1 MPIFKRIEF
10 VNKKEA
16 DYVCSLTKDEFF
28 ETFPRPLKSI
38 KGSVEKTLN
47 NNEYFKMVIK
57 YLHKHRFNNYE
68 GISINYGPSSS
79 NPNGR
84 LFVKDPIG
92 LQRIHNEL
100 RCFLTRGL
108 YHDYD
113 MKNAHPSILCF
124 LCEEQGL
131 PTTHQR
137 NYLRN
142 RKQLLIDAGVEKSV
156 MLMKLNT
163 DDARFPSTK
172 SKALHDVVCEWNECK
187 KKLFEE
193 NKDNVPYKKD
203 KNPISSL
210 VNSMMCQVENKLL
223 HSVLPDNE
231 NLILMFDG
239 FMSMEEMDYK
249 SFPNEVVEW
258 DEKPIVSDVVIPD
271 DFVADE
277 TQKEDYET
285 IKKKF
290 EETHAKIIK
299 NSCFIM
305 INAETKDITYKTK
318 SDMITSYEH
327 IKYMKYET
335 KGKVS
340 GFVEASFIHSWLTDP
355 DMRCYTEMDCYPNV
369 DKCPPNVFNTWTP
382 FRVELIEECE
392 VDNEVI
398 EMFVKHVEV
407 LCNNDKE
414 VANVIIKWLAHMF
427 QYPEYKSFF
436 PTFVSAQGSGKGT
449 LLDLL
454 RKLMGEKKVLET
466 QKPLVDV
473 FGNHNAIMA
482 QAYLVIFD
490 EVTKSDMNAVEGQL
504 KGLVTEGTMTIN
516 PKGKDHYMIKSY
528 HRFCATSNGLDP
540 MPTEK
545 GDRRKY
551 LIKCSDELKENSQ
564 YFYDFHSKVI
574 ENDVG
579 LYSIY
584 KYLLNYKD
592 VPTTF
597 KVLDFPKTE
606 YQEILKEASRDYL
619 DTWLED
625 FTQRHDDE
633 IEVKMTSKEIYDD
646 WKVYVNNNDIKI
658 SYSSIQFSKR
668 LALLK
673 IDGVSSVQGTK
684 GIRFKC
690 FDIGKLK
697 TKYMVGCQVVVKEN
711 IVYYDS
717 DHDSDGN
724 TIFDDENDE

>member
-10 VNKKEA
+10 VNKKESE
-16 DYVCSLTKDEFF
+16 YVSSLTKDEFF
-28 ETFPRPLKSI
+28 EMFPRPLKSI
-38 KGSVEKTLN
+38 KGCVEKSLN
-47 NNEYFKMVIK
+47 NNEYFRMVIQ
-57 YLHKHRFNNYE
+57 YIHKHKFNDYK
-68 GISINYGPSSS
+68 GIPITYAPSSN
-79 NPNGR
+79 NPDGR
-84 LFVKDPIG
+84 MFVKDPIG
-92 LQRIHNEL
+92 LQRIHSEL
-100 RCFLTRGL
+100 RSFLTRGL

-124 LCEEQGL
+124 LCEERGL

-142 RKQLLIDAGVEKSV
+142 RKQLLVDAGVEKSV

-172 SKALHDVVCEWNECK
+172 SKELHDIVCEWNECK

-193 NKDNVPYKKD
+193 NKDTVSYKKD

-210 VNSMMCQVENKLL
+210 VNSMMCQQENKLL
-223 HSVLPDNE
+223 HSALPENE
-231 NLILMFDG
+231 NLVLMFDG
-239 FMSMEEMDYK
+239 FMSMEEMDYE

-258 DEKPIVSDVVIPD
+258 DEKPVVSDVQIPD
-271 DFVADE
+271 DFVAD
-277 TQKEDYET
+277 QIPKQDYEG

-305 INAETKDITYKTK
+305 INPQTKNITYKTK

-327 IKYMKYET
+327 MKYTAYIT
-335 KGKVS
+335 KGKVG
-340 GFVEASFIHSWLTDP
+340 GFVELPFITSWLTDP
-355 DMRCYTEMDCYPNV
+355 DMRCYIEMDCYPNE
-369 DKCPPNVFNTWTP
+369 DKCPPDVFNTWTP
-382 FRVELIEECE
+382 FSAELFDECE
-392 VDNEVI
+392 IDNDAVN
-398 EMFVKHVEV
+398 MFVTHIEI

-414 VANVIIKWLAHMF
+414 VANVILKWLAHMF

-436 PTFVSAQGSGKGT
+436 PTFVSKEGSGKGT
-449 LLDLL
+449 IIDLL
-454 RKLMGEKKVLET
+454 RRLMGEKKVLET

-473 FGNHNAIMA
+473 FGNHNAMMA

-490 EVTKSDMNAVEGQL
+490 EVTKSDMSSVEGQL

-516 PKGKDHYMIKSY
+516 PKGKDQYILKSY
-528 HRFCATSNGLDP
+528 HRFCGTSNGLDP
-540 MPTEK
+540 MPTTN

-551 LIKCSDELKENSQ
+551 LIKCSDELINNSQ
-564 YFYDFHSKVI
+564 YFNDFHSKI
-574 ENDVG
+574 LDNNTA

-597 KVLDFPKTE
+597 KVLDFPKTA

-625 FTQRHDDE
+625 FTHRHDDE
-633 IEVKMTSKEIYDD
+633 IEVKMTSKEVYDD

-658 SYSSIQFSKR
+658 TYSSIQFSKR
-668 LALLK
+668 LSLLN
-673 IDGVSSVQGTK
+673 IDGVSSAQGSK

-690 FDIGKLK
+690 FDVGKLK
-697 TKYMVGCQVVVKEN
+697 NKYMVGCQVVVKET
-711 IVYYDS
+711 IVYDS
-717 DHDSDGN
+717 DLDSDGN
-724 TIFDDENDE
+724 TIYDDENDG